1 MARPSVITQ
10 QTQYY
15 MDIDISHT
23 AGYGNVLVWTSG
35 AQPGLGEQLVNI
47 PEELN
52 KDKFYKM
59 FIDLMALPS
68 ASAHTAAATTAAVA
82 GN

>member
-1 MARPSVITQ
+1 
-10 QTQYY
+10 

-23 AGYGNVLVWTSG
+23 AGYGNVLVWTAG

-52 KDKFYKM
+52 KEKFYKM
-59 FIDLMALPS
+59 FIDLMALPP
-68 ASAHTAAATTAAVA
+68 ASAHPTAVAAAH
-82 GN
+82 

>member
-1 MARPSVITQ
+1 
-10 QTQYY
+10 
-15 MDIDISHT
+15 
-23 AGYGNVLVWTSG
+23 VLVWTSG

-59 FIDLMALPS
+59 FIDLMALPPS
-68 ASAHTAAATTAAVA
+68 STQPSTAAAGT
-82 GN
+82 N

>member
-1 MARPSVITQ
+1 TQ

-23 AGYGNVLVWTSG
+23 AGYGNVLVWTAG

-52 KDKFYKM
+52 KEKFYKM
-59 FIDLMALPS
+59 FIDLMALPP
-68 ASAHTAAATTAAVA
+68 ASAHAAAA
-82 GN
+82 GK